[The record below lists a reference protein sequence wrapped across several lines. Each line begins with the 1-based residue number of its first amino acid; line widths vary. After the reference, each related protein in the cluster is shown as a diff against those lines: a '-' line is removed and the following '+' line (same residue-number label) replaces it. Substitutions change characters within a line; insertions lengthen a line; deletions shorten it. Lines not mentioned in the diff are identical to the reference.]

1 MHAERAYL
9 LQNSCIGDS
18 VLPPD
23 PHDSSQ
29 AAKVE
34 AFQAV
39 LLSSVGCQRLTVVQ
53 QGAKDACL
61 IHLKFAV
68 QGQLVVF
75 PHSLAQLRHDCSG
88 LSDAFV
94 DLGIK

>member
-1 MHAERAYL
+1 MHAERACL
-9 LQNSCIGDS
+9 LQNSCFGDS

-23 PHDSSQ
+23 AHDSSQ

-39 LLSSVGCQRLTVVQ
+39 LLSSVGCPRLTAVQ

-61 IHLKFAV
+61 IRLAFAV
-68 QGQLVVF
+68 QGQLVGF
-75 PHSLAQLRHDCSG
+75 LHSLAQLRHDCSG

-94 DLGIK
+94 DLGIR